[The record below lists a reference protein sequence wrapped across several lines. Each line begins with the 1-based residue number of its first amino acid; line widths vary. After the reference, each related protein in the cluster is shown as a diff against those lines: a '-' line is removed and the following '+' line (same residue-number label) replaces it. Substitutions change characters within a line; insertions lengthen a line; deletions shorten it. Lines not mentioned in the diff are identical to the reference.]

1 MLTNELAMPAWAGA
15 TLPTAAAV
23 DGAISRPEPAD
34 ALTSVSSSQSGADRI
49 CRVASARAA

>member
-1 MLTNELAMPAWAGA
+1 MLTSELAMPAWAGA